1 MISRAY
7 RATDVNRVD
16 ARQIDTRPPGQPL
29 VVGIDMGKYEM
40 LAVAR
45 WPGGRFERPWRVLNP
60 TQVPELVALLQ
71 ALAQSRPLTVALEP
85 SGTYGDALRQAL
97 SDARVV
103 VHRVSPKAAHDY
115 AEIFDG
121 VPSQHD
127 GKDAAVVAELAALGK
142 SEPWPYRPAGVW
154 EQELAYGVD
163 WLGAH
168 RRILVMW
175 LGRIEARLARHWP
188 EATQVLD
195 LSSATL
201 LRVLAR
207 YGGPADLAADPKAV
221 AQLRQWGGRWL
232 AVEKAQQ
239 LVTTAAATVGVRQGE
254 VERAQLRAFAEE
266 ALRARHEVARS
277 RARLRRLAQGHPVLE
292 AQGRVVGVA
301 TACVLWVGCGDP
313 RDYHCGRAY
322 VKAMGLNL
330 VERSSGICQGKLH
343 ISKRGCARVR
353 QWLYFAA
360 LRLVS
365 KPGVKQWYQAR
376 QARGDGPAKGALV
389 GVMRKLALALYHVGA
404 RGAEFAPGKLF
415 PGGVVKAPGPGPEV
429 ARR

>member
-7 RATDVNRVD
+7 RATDVNGVD
-16 ARQIDTRPPGQPL
+16 ARPIDRRSPGQPL

-40 LAVAR
+40 QAVAR
-45 WPGGRFERPWRVLNP
+45 WPDGRFERPWRVLNP
-60 TQVPELVALLQ
+60 AQVPALVALLQ
-71 ALAQSRPLTVALEP
+71 ALAQGRPLTVALEP

-97 SDARVV
+97 GDAQMV

-142 SEPWPYRPAGVW
+142 SEEWPYRPPDVW
-154 EQELAYGVD
+154 EQELAYQAD
-163 WLGAH
+163 WLDAH
-168 RRILVMW
+168 RRVLVMW

-188 EATQVLD
+188 EAAQVLD

-201 LRVLAR
+201 LRALAQ
-207 YGGPADLAADPKAV
+207 YGGPAELAADPKAV

-232 AVEKAQQ
+232 AAEKAQR
-239 LVTTAAATVGVRQGE
+239 LVAAAAATIGVRQGE
-254 VERAQLRAFAEE
+254 VERAQLRAFAGE
-266 ALRARHEVARS
+266 ALRVRREVARS
-277 RARLRRLAQGHPVLE
+277 RARLRRLAQGQPVLE
-292 AQGRVVGVA
+292 AQGRVVGVV

-313 RDYHCGRAY
+313 RDYSCGRAY
-322 VKAMGLNL
+322 LKAMGLNL
-330 VERSSGICQGKLH
+330 VERSSGICQGELH
-343 ISKRGCARVR
+343 ISQRGCARVR

-360 LRLVS
+360 LRLAN

-376 QARGDGPAKGALV
+376 QARGGGSAKGALV

-404 RGAEFAPGKLF
+404 RGAEFDPRKLF
-415 PGGVVKAPGPGPEV
+415 SGAEGKAQGPGPRA